1 MKVINIMN
9 EHDKQMKLLK
19 NQRREEKLKLK
30 AGN

>member
-19 NQRREEKLKLK
+19 SQRREEKLKLK
-30 AGN
+30 AAN